1 MRHELARGH
10 SAHTAAVSAGQEA
23 GEAPGSTDGP
33 VADPGALYARYHGTL
48 KTYAEGKLPFR
59 LRSEAG
65 TALSIV
71 FERLVNYRKEGRMPR
86 PSNWEAYL
94 HVAVGNA
101 CKTLALARQHEEV
114 DDGDPRIHRD
124 VPHDPTGDSV
134 LQQDEYLEQAERA
147 DRAKT
152 ALDALDERSR
162 AIVIA
167 KHAHHRTNKEI
178 GEELN
183 LTGQRVSQLH
193 KEALKRLKEEV
204 NRPRDRQ
211 P

>member
-1 MRHELARGH
+1 M
-10 SAHTAAVSAGQEA
+10 SAGQEA
-23 GEAPGSTDGP
+23 GEAPGSTAGP
-33 VADPGALYARYHGTL
+33 AADPGALYLRYHGTL
-48 KTYAEGKLPFR
+48 RRYATAKLPAR
-59 LRSEAG
+59 LRSEAD

-71 FERLVNYRKEGRMPR
+71 FTRLVNCHKENQMPR
-86 PSNWEAYL
+86 PGNWEAYL
-94 HVAVGNA
+94 HGAVHNA
-101 CKTLALARQHEEV
+101 CKDLAKARQHEEV
-114 DDGDPRIHRD
+114 DDDDPRIHRD

-134 LQQDEYLEQAERA
+134 LEQDEHLEQAERT

-152 ALDALDERSR
+152 ALNALDERSR

-167 KHAHHRTNKEI
+167 KHAHRRTNKEI

-193 KEALKRLKEEV
+193 KDALKQLKEEV

>member
-1 MRHELARGH
+1 
-10 SAHTAAVSAGQEA
+10 VSAGQEA

-33 VADPGALYARYHGTL
+33 ADPGALYARYHGTL
-48 KTYAEGKLPFR
+48 RTYAEKKLPTR
-59 LRSEAG
+59 LQSEAG

-86 PSNWEAYL
+86 PSNWDAYL
-94 HVAVGNA
+94 RGAVDNA
-101 CKTLALARQHEEV
+101 CKDLAKTRQHEEV

-134 LQQDEYLEQAERA
+134 LAQDENLEQAELA
-147 DRAKT
+147 DRAKV

-167 KHAHHRTNKEI
+167 KHARRRTNKEI

-204 NRPRDRQ
+204 NRSHDRQ

>member
-1 MRHELARGH
+1 M
-10 SAHTAAVSAGQEA
+10 SASQEA
-23 GEAPGSTDGP
+23 GEAPGSTEGP
-33 VADPGALYARYHGTL
+33 AADPGALYERYHGTL
-48 KTYAEGKLPFR
+48 RRYAEAKLPAR

-65 TALSIV
+65 TALSMV
-71 FERLVNYRKEGRMPR
+71 FERLLNYRKENQMPR

-94 HVAVGNA
+94 RGAVYNA
-101 CKTLALARQHEEV
+101 CKDLTKARQAEEV
-114 DDGDPRIHRD
+114 DDGDPRMHRD
-124 VPHDPTGDSV
+124 ALRDPTGDSAV
-134 LQQDEYLEQAERA
+134 EHFEHFEHAERT
-147 DRAKT
+147 DRAKA

-162 AIVIA
+162 AIVIG
-167 KHAHHRTNKEI
+167 KHAHRRTNKEL
-178 GEELN
+178 GDELN